1 MSKITITVKDKEGIE
16 FNMVLREPGFSELS
30 LAYNAYLSGFAAGKT
45 GMPDIPKAGKILI
58 DLCAIEA
65 ETDKAFYDS
74 RSELLMF
81 SAAIKAAEIVEVFDA
96 ELKKN

>member
-16 FNMVLREPGFSELS
+16 YKMVLREPGFSELS

-58 DLCAIEA
+58 DLCLIEA
-65 ETDKAFYDS
+65 ESDKVFATN
-74 RSELLMF
+74 ELMLF
-81 SAAIKAAEIVEVFDA
+81 NAALKAAEIVETFDT